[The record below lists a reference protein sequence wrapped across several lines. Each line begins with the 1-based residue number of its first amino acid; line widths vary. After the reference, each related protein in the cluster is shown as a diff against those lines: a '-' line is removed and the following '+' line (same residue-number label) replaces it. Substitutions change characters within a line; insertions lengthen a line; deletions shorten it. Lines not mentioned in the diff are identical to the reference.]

1 MAEKNIDISVVTTHT
16 FATHKLFKKILR
28 QNNFEKINHN
38 IIHPEKG
45 LEKIESYKPKLI
57 VLIGEETFNLFNLNK
72 DINQLAGKIFQLKDK
87 AYNVFTTYSLEGVTN
102 ELDPM
107 FSFVN
112 NHIKKI
118 SESYFKNREKEE
130 NKIKLNPERCLD
142 KCYSYKLPDW
152 CYDENHILID
162 IQNNKF
168 EDKLVFVFR
177 DNNGKKKYH
186 FENSK
191 KRYFYVNPIE
201 IKNSEIIKDV
211 KETEIHFKQQGL
223 LDNVAIYEGDVA
235 QELKHSID
243 YAYTRTK
250 PELKYEL
257 KKLFWDIE
265 VYTGDHVGFP
275 FPLEAEF
282 PINSI
287 SFTLD
292 LNNDVYVY
300 ILKAPGMDLM
310 SYTDHI
316 IDYNTSTK
324 EFEDRLNKH
333 TEISDHYKLR
343 VFETEEELIS
353 EFLNKAKQLD
363 PDIWAGWNTENF
375 DVPYLVNRMHKLG
388 MSLDTLSPINEADV
402 DISSYYGTTVYGLY
416 FVDQLFLYKKLSQ
429 NVEESYKLSS
439 ISQKVL
445 GEDKVAYEGTI
456 NDMYEKD
463 LVRFIR
469 YSGMDTVLLAEL
481 ENALSHINLN
491 FELIKTCCSTWKR
504 SETTSGLCDP
514 LLLKFA
520 KDRNKVCRNR
530 VYNSMEVFSGAYVL
544 FPKTGIHKWVV
555 DFDFASLYP
564 SIIRSLNLGPNTY
577 MAKISESIANL
588 YLYDF
593 DLLPKEID
601 VVINPILKNSNIV
614 KMSPTQLKDFIEKN
628 NYIISINGC
637 MLKQHDVELSF
648 FYEVLEYLGNMR
660 NLYKKKL
667 GDLRQQINTDTSL
680 SPEEKSLLTVEMK
693 QYDNKQS
700 TVKVIANSIY
710 GIISMPYFRM
720 FNIDIAKA
728 ITGTGQEALKFSILH
743 LSNYMKNDETDIN
756 INFLKDF
763 KRSDLPYI
771 AYGDSVGKDSII
783 NLEYENK
790 TIEEMWNESN
800 SEIVH
805 SNDGKE
811 RKIIN
816 KKVLSSIDDK
826 SNKFLICTS
835 IVRHKVSKKIYRIEL
850 SNQTYIDVT
859 EDHSLITLDD
869 DLNYKETKPE
879 DSKYILLNRYI
890 PRNKNQIKTKGYLKE
905 VYELFGFW
913 MGDGSYNSL
922 IKNDYICISSGID
935 TKEFCE
941 KILEPL
947 KNNNIIS
954 NYYVSKN
961 GYDLKILSKSF
972 TLLMKD
978 LNFCGISRTK
988 RIPEWIFN
996 ETEENIYSFL
1006 RGYFSSD
1013 GTGKSNNL
1021 LLSSI
1026 NKDMLKDVQ
1035 ILLKY
1040 CKISSRLLK
1049 GNTGNTYIT
1058 DKITSYSYQLKVY
1071 DELEFY
1077 NKIGFIFSRKG
1088 SRPNNTKIIVKKD
1101 LRDRYRKIKK
1111 MPQHLSEFVSL
1122 DKIKLFENNLNDV
1135 STINFDISPR
1145 RINKIYEIEYNDYVY
1160 DLTVPETQ
1168 KFFANDI
1175 LVHNTDSMFV
1185 MLGDYLADNNLI

>member
-1 MAEKNIDISVVTTHT
+1 MAEKNIDISVITKHT

-28 QNNFEKINHN
+28 QNNFEKINYN
-38 IIHPEKG
+38 IIDPEKG
-45 LEKIESYKPKLI
+45 LEKIEKHSPKLI
-57 VLIGEETFNLFNLNK
+57 ILIGEETFSLFQLNK
-72 DINQLAGKIFQLKDK
+72 DINELAGKIFKLKDK
-87 AYNVFTTYSLEGVTN
+87 DYNIFVTYSLDEVNN

-112 NHIKKI
+112 NHIRKI
-118 SESYFKNREKEE
+118 SESYFKNREKED
-130 NKIKLNPERCLD
+130 NKIKLNKERCLD

-168 EDKLVFVFR
+168 EEKLVFVFR
-177 DNNGKKKYH
+177 DNTGKKKYH

-211 KETEIHFKQQGL
+211 KDTEIHFKQQGL
-223 LDNVAIYEGDVA
+223 LENVAIYEGDVA

-243 YAYTRTK
+243 YAYTRTV

-287 SFTLD
+287 SFTLG
-292 LNNDVYVY
+292 VGSEVFVY
-300 ILKAPGMDLM
+300 ILKVPGIDLSSYSDSPLDYNYSLDKLEEKINNNPEIKG
-310 SYTDHI
+310 SYTLRIFDC
-316 IDYNTSTK
+316 
-324 EFEDRLNKH
+324 EE
-333 TEISDHYKLR
+333 KLI
-343 VFETEEELIS
+343 T
-353 EFLNKAKQLD
+353 EFLSKSKDLD

-388 MSLDTLSPINEADV
+388 MSLDLLSPIDEADV
-402 DISSYYGTTVYGLY
+402 DINSYYGTTVYGLY

-456 NDMYEKD
+456 NEMYEGD
-463 LVRFIR
+463 LIRFIR

-504 SETTSGLCDP
+504 SETTSGLVDP

-530 VYNSMEVFSGAYVL
+530 VYNSNEVFSGAYVL
-544 FPKTGIHKWVV
+544 FPKVGIHKWVV

-577 MAKISESIANL
+577 MAKVSEEIAKL

-593 DLLPKEID
+593 DFLPKEIE

-614 KMSPTQLKDFIEKN
+614 KMSPNQLKEFIEKN
-628 NYIISINGC
+628 DYIISINGC
-637 MLKQHDVELSF
+637 MLKQHETELSF

-660 NLYKKKL
+660 TVYKTRL
-667 GDLRQQINTDTSL
+667 GDLRQQINTDVNLT
-680 SPEEKSLLTVEMK
+680 PDEKAILTVEMK

-763 KRSDLPYI
+763 KKSDLPYI
-771 AYGDSVGKDSII
+771 AYGD
-783 NLEYENK
+783 
-790 TIEEMWNESN
+790 
-800 SEIVH
+800 
-805 SNDGKE
+805 
-811 RKIIN
+811 
-816 KKVLSSIDDK
+816 
-826 SNKFLICTS
+826 
-835 IVRHKVSKKIYRIEL
+835 
-850 SNQTYIDVT
+850 
-859 EDHSLITLDD
+859 
-869 DLNYKETKPE
+869 
-879 DSKYILLNRYI
+879 
-890 PRNKNQIKTKGYLKE
+890 
-905 VYELFGFW
+905 
-913 MGDGSYNSL
+913 
-922 IKNDYICISSGID
+922 
-935 TKEFCE
+935 
-941 KILEPL
+941 
-947 KNNNIIS
+947 
-954 NYYVSKN
+954 
-961 GYDLKILSKSF
+961 
-972 TLLMKD
+972 
-978 LNFCGISRTK
+978 
-988 RIPEWIFN
+988 
-996 ETEENIYSFL
+996 
-1006 RGYFSSD
+1006 
-1013 GTGKSNNL
+1013 
-1021 LLSSI
+1021 
-1026 NKDMLKDVQ
+1026 
-1035 ILLKY
+1035 
-1040 CKISSRLLK
+1040 
-1049 GNTGNTYIT
+1049 
-1058 DKITSYSYQLKVY
+1058 
-1071 DELEFY
+1071 
-1077 NKIGFIFSRKG
+1077 
-1088 SRPNNTKIIVKKD
+1088 
-1101 LRDRYRKIKK
+1101 
-1111 MPQHLSEFVSL
+1111 
-1122 DKIKLFENNLNDV
+1122 
-1135 STINFDISPR
+1135 
-1145 RINKIYEIEYNDYVY
+1145 
-1160 DLTVPETQ
+1160 
-1168 KFFANDI
+1168 
-1175 LVHNTDSMFV
+1175 TDSMFV
-1185 MLGDYLADNNLI
+1185 LLGDYLADNNII